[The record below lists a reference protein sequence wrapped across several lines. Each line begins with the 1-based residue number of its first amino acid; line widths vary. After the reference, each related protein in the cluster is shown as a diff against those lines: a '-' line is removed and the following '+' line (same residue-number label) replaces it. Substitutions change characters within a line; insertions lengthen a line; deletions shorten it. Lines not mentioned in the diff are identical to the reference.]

1 MNMKE
6 NDWVIANINNP
17 EMNAGDFR
25 VAGMDM
31 DNTQMLSK
39 DQYLQSDYIKNNPM
53 FQDEQGDFQQ
63 SKFDDFY
70 NVALQKYQTFSSIGD
85 GFQYDMFD
93 YRRYQENN
101 AQVKN
106 PELQIVRVSN
116 PDEQT
121 IGDGWINDINES
133 PFSYR
138 ELAEKNRIYDTETGQ
153 FVDYSPNDHAL
164 LQNPIE
170 WAKDIFKDPLVLA
183 TWDED
188 GEHEDPVTGEIKQHL
203 KGDRKLDENGK
214 YYYETLN
221 GRSLVGKE
229 VLSGF
234 DTLTVDGTALNKIDF
249 FDSDDKEKSIGGTI
263 MKSAAAIA
271 PMFMGPVGTAYSVVQ
286 VLREFG
292 KVLPFIEGLTHIAIG
307 NTPDTA
313 FSKFANNIAGKMMAA
328 TSSQDDYSQQHQLS
342 LSNLATLAT
351 DVALQWGQQKVI
363 ANAFQKLRNS
373 KKLVE
378 SAEKSAFEKWKIEQ
392 PKLIAEARNQ
402 GVSEKDIMTL
412 YGTAAKWKQS
422 NLGQSI
428 LNKAM
433 QDVTPQMDKINR
445 LGADMSLVYMAL
457 VSNPDVYTT
466 MQEHGCTKR
475 ESALVTLGSTL
486 AMFGVDKYLGLGEM
500 FFDDLT
506 NDGIK
511 SIRATLNKERAT
523 WAKTLA
529 EGVKMESKDAK
540 GMRRI
545 LGKSINSFNK
555 VYTDFFDNLKNHSL
569 GALGKAV
576 GEGLEEVSE
585 EVATDLSKQLYEL
598 AASWDVTDKL
608 FGDLTTENVGAFDD
622 AFNNPDWLK
631 QMLARYGMN
640 FLGGFMGGGIFYA
653 KERFARKDWKRD
665 TSNDDLIHNIRQY
678 GKNEVMKVL
687 DNYHKN
693 GKLGSTKLSAR
704 TEFVEGSDQP
714 VFLSAEADDGRS
726 QNDVVYDLLRK
737 EIDSIDSIVNDSTVL
752 KSDNALMQSMTLG
765 DFRLMHMNDM
775 LEGDYSRGL
784 QSRYTDLATAYTKV
798 KLQQQKIQQEIQTA
812 DSNIELRKQKENILE
827 QLQEREQTLKERM
840 EEMYSGDNAVDY
852 MGKVLFNIDQRF
864 QKIFSI
870 PNFRAWLNSVHVN
883 QSGEYVFN
891 PITDKQYDA
900 LSRAEQDALY
910 KEYTEWKANNKGTDQ
925 EQAWSAFKY
934 IRDIISPEFTNIQ
947 DRLVEYSKQMEE
959 VEQLFD
965 KDKSPLMSKNIKEY
979 KPENFSLDAEDP
991 MFKID
996 YDTQLRN
1003 EPHEIYEFRNKKFDG
1018 ESDEDF
1024 EARKQRRIQLLQKQY
1039 AIMRSQEAQLAALKK
1054 ARDILATSGGL
1065 IDAPTRRRLK
1075 LILNSS
1081 DSEIVDSI
1089 RDSYNWIN
1097 TSRLTGQYI
1106 AKKIK
1111 DIKPDLSNFDE
1122 ILIDIQNK
1130 VKTDLIS
1137 DTKKKIA
1144 NAGKMYAAIAR
1155 RFGGIRSYLIS
1166 TEQKIKDESAP
1177 EVLHDELNIRG
1188 MFNLYQEQNEKIKN
1202 FFSEYIEDGE
1212 LKENEL
1218 LGFLSEGLPVANVRA
1233 ITTDQK
1239 EKLKQNLKAKGW
1251 SDEDVE
1257 KINAINT
1264 LEISKIKEVSDSLK
1278 SLGYNAA
1285 TILNF
1290 KNLTDYQYNYILAK
1304 LESIKGK
1311 PAFDEIK
1318 SLILQSDPFGPTK
1331 LDIDRIKIS
1340 AYDFVQRLPTGE
1352 FDQKIK
1358 LKTKSDGSIDY
1369 SYYVNL
1375 FNNLYEAP
1383 GYKFSLNDIKRLIKP
1398 DGSGF
1403 LDISNLM
1410 YNLNFVNGINL
1421 RDATL
1426 TTDEY
1431 DQPTLY
1437 WNVDDTKIEG
1447 LNEFKTALNASA
1459 KHIDKFINMFKDEVK
1474 HDPVYD
1480 YIQELK
1486 KMRIIDNPIIDII
1499 KKLGLATNSNVQ
1511 NIEQLFEKIDRA
1523 REENGYQS
1531 FTLSDPE
1538 LEALDD
1544 AKRLLNMTLSF
1555 VFAASRGTT
1564 LSNPFPHNELLNN
1577 LTEKYGMT
1585 KQLFPV
1591 LDPDVVQVYVKQ
1603 INNLLQMIGEPDENG
1618 EYPANTLMWWNI
1630 KNQYNKSKMFVNAR
1644 DQNIKVKLQI
1654 FALMRSGTDLFADTE
1669 GEFNLLPKY
1678 DSIVHS
1684 DHADAEKLALIEQ
1697 DFYESTQALLAQHK
1711 DWTIKDILN
1720 RTSIKNLF
1728 EGKAAQYQLEEQS
1741 TSQLTDKVE
1750 YGQLTSMDKAMY
1762 LMTILNVS
1770 SDNYNKFLADFC
1782 EKHKDK
1788 AALDIQQHVSRQTI
1802 AYMQNP
1808 KQWQEMLEWLYD
1820 AVDDVNKGSIM
1831 YAMFLTGNG
1840 GAGKTSVCVQQNI
1853 DYAKVVM
1860 GYTDEQIVL
1869 SGPTK
1874 SQIDNLSSLKG
1885 GKAKSIDEILNG
1897 LIGADVNKSL
1907 HEELTDKSK
1916 WKRIVNERS
1925 PIIDPAQKIDF
1936 KDTKTKV
1943 IIIDEATWIPLF
1955 DISIL
1960 SKWAKDTGGTLILVG
1975 DNFQQGILDKNNDY
1989 NNISDSSIAFCGRT
2003 SRLGIT
2009 LRDCNIQKYNNTI
2022 DMVKYM
2028 NGLLYIDHKDPNAE
2042 ILYGNAIKNFME
2054 NFHLN
2059 YFDGDVINGDYITP
2073 ELTDEI
2079 LRKIDTNTSIG
2090 AVQKKEKIAYLGTNE
2105 DTLKRLKAKFGEAN
2119 VVHFVNEQ
2127 EIQGQ
2132 EFSNIIIDKD
2142 IALTKAESNVDSAH
2156 WLYLWLQRVY
2166 TLSTR
2171 GKNAAI
2177 FIDPNKKMSFVK
2189 NIKDKFKN
2197 NKSNFNAEAV
2207 EKLNKSMID
2216 FLTSIKASEK
2226 IYDKPVKTPSKPYTY
2241 RTPKKRGSFGRA
2253 SVSVNEEPEVDDDIM
2268 SPEYASEED
2277 ERTTGGI
2284 YLNRELGKR
2293 VETTESWREWTRFSV
2308 ASTETTVDDELK
2320 ACPDLDSAMVYTE
2333 GTLTGMPISTETK
2346 KVTSKSGKE
2355 FDKKYRTYKF
2365 KDADTLYDGAIFA
2378 ALNGKTS
2385 EETFEYDKNIFNPL
2399 IQLKRC
2405 FMYKLSWED
2414 ANKLFNKQFNKQLD
2428 KIISQEQYEDFIGN
2442 KPSKRMALEISEYD
2456 DARDHFI
2463 GLSHLSDSDDDMS
2476 IATVKTK
2483 DGEKK
2488 LTFKL
2493 VLSWDAPGS
2502 TAEKPKTYK
2511 ITLGLFN
2518 NPQTYESNRETII
2531 KKITKH
2537 LKRPNLSEKSRT
2549 RSEIFRK
2556 RINTDRESYDPAKD
2570 PIESYKAQ
2578 IQKYAEDFAQA
2589 YNNAHSGVSTEG
2601 YDKDSKTL
2609 SIQLGTKPNQI
2620 LPTIV
2625 RTSIRNRKGTVPTLK
2640 LSEFKKKY
2648 PDLTVSQV
2656 YIYRPPSSES
2666 EDIPMSAGKA
2676 CVFVTKDP
2684 TISDDQLLNVW
2695 AGEGPGRV
2703 KLIKLDNI
2711 GVTIS
2716 QLCQRQARREFVYG
2730 KYIKSEKNN
2739 DHNIF
2744 PFVSDRMAVR
2754 WFSSLWNWRADIIS
2768 FKNKIVEAFKDPEI
2782 FDIDALKK
2790 IGCTNYEQLI
2800 ESDVFRDIL
2809 NDMHKAYQK
2818 YQEETGDNASEAEFR
2833 GKYEPEYTHKL
2844 LTKEDIKSIAN
2855 AIFKFN
2861 DSLDAQCR
2869 RFRLGIGNVTGNI
2882 EGKEQNEW
2890 QIRRIYTKEDDPFY
2904 GKRVRK
2910 GETIYGIY
2918 LTPQL
2923 LNKYIGI
2930 TDEIFGFIRDG
2941 LGITA
2946 KEKDGKTGSYVEV
2959 SNTKRLDTRRRA
2971 DGSVINAIW
2980 NKNGNEPFRISGPD
2994 SAATDMSHIRL
3005 KALPAVI
3012 VKMMS
3017 RAMAYEKVVE
3027 VTDEKGQ
3034 KKLILPASNE
3044 EYEGRKKKLGRDL
3057 EWKWSQQ
3064 GFLFIPQYEKQG
3076 EKYVLLEREKQ
3087 NQRRTIRSIV
3097 EQGYNVA
3104 TMLELCFHGS
3114 TENVVEARL
3123 NSTQHKYDEET
3134 GKQLSGQP
3142 IPQATDSEARYGW
3155 FSDPF
3160 VAQSA
3165 RGNDRNNSTTISSR
3179 FVPTTTPD
3187 ILFGVTAQ
3195 IDSPAMRIYW
3205 NSEDISTEE
3214 TVEEESNHAVVE
3226 GKGETLYDILTS
3238 KETTLSDKTE
3248 KVKNIIDQRTQIYL
3262 ELLNAFRQASGN
3274 EGFNFDNAA
3283 VIQGDNNII
3292 VKMLNGDSYKI
3303 IASDDTVKVEKIIKS
3318 TSTETVET
3326 DSETL
3331 ESKKAQLEPIFT
3343 NDLFEI
3349 LNDIDP
3355 ENIDSIIDADERIA
3369 EFLNIAQDE
3378 EDYDEQAEYIKDLFK
3393 TLKLLKDNYE
3403 EFIKNSNAEL
3413 FKTIHDRFDH
3423 INEKLDNDKGIS
3435 DITKTKQYK
3444 IRSYILSYLSENLEE
3459 WRYDLPI
3466 DFNEWNE
3473 YDNDIAEKSNQIIQD
3488 ILTQIDED
3496 GSCKVN

>member
-39 DQYLQSDYIKNNPM
+39 DQYLKSDYIKNNPM

-133 PFSYR
+133 PLSYR
-138 ELAEKNRIYDTETGQ
+138 ELAEKSRIYDTESGQ

-183 TWDED
+183 VWDED
-188 GEHEDPVTGEIKQHL
+188 GEHEDPVTGEIKQHV

-221 GRSLVGKE
+221 GRSLAGKE

-292 KVLPFIEGLTHIAIG
+292 KVLPFIEGLTHIVTG

-342 LSNLATLAT
+342 LGNLATLAT

-363 ANAFQKLRNS
+363 ASAFQKLRNS

-529 EGVKMESKDAK
+529 EGVKMESKDVK

-598 AASWDVTDKL
+598 AASWNVTDKL

-653 KERFARKDWKRD
+653 KERFTRKDWKRD

-704 TEFVEGSDQP
+704 TEFIEGSDQP

-752 KSDNALMQSMTLG
+752 KSDHALMQSMTLG

-775 LEGDYSRGL
+775 LEGDYSKGL

-798 KLQQQKIQQEIQTA
+798 KLQQQKIQQEIQSA

-827 QLQEREQTLKERM
+827 KLQEKEQTLKERM

-864 QKIFSI
+864 QKIFSV

-947 DRLVEYSKQMEE
+947 DRLLEYSKQMEE

-979 KPENFSLDAEDP
+979 KPKEFSLDAEDP

-1003 EPHEIYEFRNKKFDG
+1003 EPPEIYEFRNKKFDG

-1039 AIMRSQEAQLAALKK
+1039 AIRRSQEAQLAALKK

-1075 LILNSS
+1075 LILNNS

-1155 RFGGIRSYLIS
+1155 RFGGTTRYLIS

-1188 MFNLYQEQNEKIKN
+1188 IFNLYQEQNEKIKK
-1202 FFSEYIEDGE
+1202 FFSDSKYIKDGKLDE
-1212 LKENEL
+1212 KKL
-1218 LGFLSEGLPVANVRA
+1218 LDFLSNGLPVANVRA
-1233 ITTDQK
+1233 LTADQK

-1257 KINAINT
+1257 KINVIDT
-1264 LEISKIKEVSDSLK
+1264 LEIDKIKDVSDSLK

-1290 KNLTDYQYNYILAK
+1290 KNLSGYQYNYILTK
-1304 LESIKGK
+1304 LEGIKVK

-1318 SLILQSDPFGPTK
+1318 DLILQTDPFGPSK

-1340 AYDFVQRLPTGE
+1340 AYDYDFVQRLPTGK
-1352 FDQKIK
+1352 FDEHIK
-1358 LKTKSDGSIDY
+1358 LKTRSDGSIDY

-1375 FNNLYEAP
+1375 FNNLFVAP
-1383 GYKFSLNDIKRLIKP
+1383 EYKFSLNDIKRLIKP
-1398 DGSGF
+1398 DGSGY

-1431 DQPTLY
+1431 DQPALY

-1459 KHIDKFINMFKDEVK
+1459 KHIGKFINMFKDEVK

-1486 KMRIIDNPIIDII
+1486 KMRVIDNPIIDII

-1577 LTEKYGMT
+1577 LTEKYGIT
-1585 KQLFPV
+1585 KQVFPV

-1678 DSIVHS
+1678 DSIVHG
-1684 DHADAEKLALIEQ
+1684 DYTDAEKLALIEQ

-1885 GKAKSIDEILNG
+1885 GKTKSIDEILNG

-2079 LRKIDTNTSIG
+2079 LGKIDTNTSIG

-2132 EFSNIIIDKD
+2132 EFSNIIIDTD
-2142 IALTKAESNVDSAH
+2142 IALTKAESNADSAH

-2226 IYDKPVKTPSKPYTY
+2226 TYDKPVKTPSKPYTY
-2241 RTPKKRGSFGRA
+2241 KTPKKRGAFGRA
-2253 SVSVNEEPEVDDDIM
+2253 SVSVSEEPEVDDDIM

-2277 ERTTGGI
+2277 ERTAGGI

-2346 KVTSKSGKE
+2346 KVTSKSGRE
-2355 FDKKYRTYKF
+2355 FDKKYRTYTF
-2365 KDADTLYDGAIFA
+2365 EDADTLYDGAIFA
-2378 ALNGKTS
+2378 ALNGKRS
-2385 EETFEYDKNIFNPL
+2385 GDTFEYDKNIFDPL

-2405 FMYKLSWED
+2405 FMYKLSWEN
-2414 ANKLFNKQFNKQLD
+2414 ANRLFGGQLD
-2428 KIISQEQYEDFIGN
+2428 KIISQEQYEEFIQD

-2456 DARDHFI
+2456 NARDHFI
-2463 GLSHLSDSDDDMS
+2463 GLSHLSESEDAMS
-2476 IATVKTK
+2476 IATVKTR

-2493 VLSWDAPGS
+2493 VLSWNAPGS

-2518 NPQTYESNRETII
+2518 NPQTYESNRKTII

-2537 LKRPNLSEKSRT
+2537 LTRPNLSEESRV
-2549 RSEIFRK
+2549 RSEIFKK
-2556 RINTDRESYDPAKD
+2556 RINNEGTGYDSTKD

-2589 YNNAHSGVSTEG
+2589 YNNGDSGVSTEG
-2601 YDKDSKTL
+2601 YDKDRKTL

-2625 RTSIRNRKGTVPTLK
+2625 RTSIRNHKGTVPTLK

-2648 PDLTVSQV
+2648 PDLTISQV
-2656 YIYRPPSSES
+2656 YIYRPPSAES

-2684 TISDDQLLNVW
+2684 SLSADQLLNVW

-2730 KYIKSEKNN
+2730 KYIKNEKNN

-2754 WFSSLWNWRADIIS
+2754 WFSSLWNWRADITS
-2768 FKNKIVEAFKDPEI
+2768 FKNKIVEAFKDPGI

-2790 IGCTNYEQLI
+2790 IGCSNYGQLI
-2800 ESDVFRDIL
+2800 ESDIFRDIL

-2818 YQEETGDNASEAEFR
+2818 YQEEAGDGASEAEFR
-2833 GKYEPEYTHKL
+2833 KKYEPEYTHKL
-2844 LTKEDIKSIAN
+2844 LTKEDIKSIAQ

-2861 DSLDAQCR
+2861 DSLDTQCR

-2890 QIRRIYTKEDDPFY
+2890 QIRRIYANGDNPFY
-2904 GKRVRK
+2904 GRRVRK

-2946 KEKDGKTGSYVEV
+2946 KEKDEKTGSYVEV
-2959 SNTKRLDTRRRA
+2959 SSTKRLDTRRRA

-2980 NKNGNEPFRISGPD
+2980 NQNGNEPFRISGPD

-3012 VKMMS
+3012 VRMMS

-3027 VTDEKGQ
+3027 VTDEKEQ

-3057 EWKWSQQ
+3057 EWRWAQQ

-3076 EKYVLLEREKQ
+3076 EKYVLLDREKQ
-3087 NQRRTIRSIV
+3087 NQRRTIRPIV

-3134 GKQLSGQP
+3134 GKQLSDQP

-3165 RGNDRNNSTTISSR
+3165 RGNNRNNSTTISSR

-3205 NSEDISTEE
+3205 NSEDISNEQ
-3214 TVEEESNHAVVE
+3214 TVEEESSHAVVE
-3226 GKGETLYDILTS
+3226 GKEETLYDILTS
-3238 KETTLSDKTE
+3238 KETTLSDKTTRI
-3248 KVKNIIDQRTQIYL
+3248 KNIIDQRTKKYL
-3262 ELLNAFRQASGN
+3262 ELLQAFRSLSGN
-3274 EGFNFDNAA
+3274 EGFNFDNTD
-3283 VIQGDNNII
+3283 VEQGDNNII
-3292 VKMLNGDSYKI
+3292 VKTLSGDKYKI
-3303 IASDDTVKVEKIIKS
+3303 IASDDTVKVEKIVKS
-3318 TSTETVET
+3318 TSTETIET
-3326 DSETL
+3326 STETL

-3343 NDLFEI
+3343 EGLFGN
-3349 LNDIDP
+3349 LNDEFDTENLDQIAGIDP
-3355 ENIDSIIDADERIA
+3355 SIEDILGEVDEV
-3369 EFLNIAQDE
+3369 QHG
-3378 EDYDEQAEYIKDLFK
+3378 YIKEFFR
-3393 TLKLLKDNYE
+3393 TLKSVKTKYN
-3403 EFIKNSNAEL
+3403 EFVETTDQESAKEKLHEINGELSNINRNLNENSDENTREIQSDIRLGILSLISEGFTDDVEMGDDQSQTLAYAVEKL
-3413 FKTIHDRFDH
+3413 RKQ
-3423 INEKLDNDKGIS
+3423 INED
-3435 DITKTKQYK
+3435 T
-3444 IRSYILSYLSENLEE
+3444 
-3459 WRYDLPI
+3459 
-3466 DFNEWNE
+3466 
-3473 YDNDIAEKSNQIIQD
+3473 
-3488 ILTQIDED
+3488 
-3496 GSCKVN
+3496 SCKLN

>member
-39 DQYLQSDYIKNNPM
+39 DQYLKSDYIKNNPM

-133 PFSYR
+133 PLSYR
-138 ELAEKNRIYDTETGQ
+138 ELAEKSRIYDTESGQ

-183 TWDED
+183 VWDED
-188 GEHEDPVTGEIKQHL
+188 GEHEDPVTGEIKQHV

-221 GRSLVGKE
+221 GRSLAGKE

-292 KVLPFIEGLTHIAIG
+292 KVLPFIEGLTHIVTG

-342 LSNLATLAT
+342 LGNLATLAT

-363 ANAFQKLRNS
+363 ASAFQKLRNS

-529 EGVKMESKDAK
+529 EGVKMESKDVK

-608 FGDLTTENVGAFDD
+608 FGDLTTDNVGAFDD

-653 KERFARKDWKRD
+653 KERFTRKDWKRD
-665 TSNDDLIHNIRQY
+665 TSNDDLIHNVRQY

-687 DNYHKN
+687 DSYHKN

-752 KSDNALMQSMTLG
+752 KSDHALMQSMTLG

-775 LEGDYSRGL
+775 LEGDYSKGL

-798 KLQQQKIQQEIQTA
+798 KLQQQKIQQEIQSA

-883 QSGEYVFN
+883 QNGEYVFN

-947 DRLVEYSKQMEE
+947 DRLLEYSKQMEE

-965 KDKSPLMSKNIKEY
+965 KDKSPLMAKNIKEY
-979 KPENFSLDAEDP
+979 KPEEFSLDAEDP

-1003 EPHEIYEFRNKKFDG
+1003 EPPEIYEFRNKKFDG

-1039 AIMRSQEAQLAALKK
+1039 AIKRSQDAQLTALKK

-1081 DSEIVDSI
+1081 DTEIVDSI
-1089 RDSYNWIN
+1089 RDSYNWAN

-1111 DIKPDLSNFDE
+1111 DIKPDFSNFDE

-1144 NAGKMYAAIAR
+1144 NAGKMYTAIAR
-1155 RFGGIRSYLIS
+1155 RFGGVRGYLIS

-1202 FFSEYIEDGE
+1202 FFSRYITDGE
-1212 LKENEL
+1212 LDEKGL
-1218 LGFLSEGLPVANVRA
+1218 LDFLSNGLPVANIRA
-1233 ITTDQK
+1233 LTADQK
-1239 EKLKQNLKAKGW
+1239 EKLKQDLKTKGW

-1257 KINAINT
+1257 KINVIDT
-1264 LEISKIKEVSDSLK
+1264 LEIDKIKEVSDSLK

-1290 KNLTDYQYNYILAK
+1290 KNLSDYQYNYILTK
-1304 LESIKGK
+1304 LEGIKGK

-1318 SLILQSDPFGPTK
+1318 DLVLQTDPFGPSK

-1352 FDQKIK
+1352 FSEKIK
-1358 LKTKSDGSIDY
+1358 LKTRSDGNVDY

-1375 FNNLYEAP
+1375 FNNLFGAP
-1383 GYKFSLNDIKRLIKP
+1383 GYKFSLNDVKRLMKP
-1398 DGSGF
+1398 DSSGI

-1421 RDATL
+1421 RDAVL

-1431 DQPTLY
+1431 DQPTVY
-1437 WNVDDTKIEG
+1437 WNVDDAEIEG
-1447 LNEFKTALNASA
+1447 LNEFKTTLNVSA
-1459 KHIDKFINMFKDEVK
+1459 KHIGKFINMFKDEVK

-1486 KMRIIDNPIIDII
+1486 KMRVIDNPIIDII

-1577 LTEKYGMT
+1577 LTEKYGIT
-1585 KQLFPV
+1585 KQVFPV

-1644 DQNIKVKLQI
+1644 DQNIKAKLQI

-1684 DHADAEKLALIEQ
+1684 DHTDAEKLALIEQ

-1741 TSQLTDKVE
+1741 ISQLTDKVE

-1885 GKAKSIDEILNG
+1885 GKTKSIDEILNG

-1907 HEELTDKSK
+1907 HEELADKSK

-2079 LRKIDTNTSIG
+2079 LGKIDTNTSIG

-2132 EFSNIIIDKD
+2132 EFSNIIIDTD
-2142 IALTKAESNVDSAH
+2142 IALTKAESNADSAH

-2226 IYDKPVKTPSKPYTY
+2226 TYDKPVKTPSKPYTY
-2241 RTPKKRGSFGRA
+2241 RTPKKRGAFGRA
-2253 SVSVNEEPEVDDDIM
+2253 SVSVSEEPEVDDDIM

-2277 ERTTGGI
+2277 ERTAGGI

-2333 GTLTGMPISTETK
+2333 GTLTGMPISVETK
-2346 KVTSKSGKE
+2346 KATSKSGRE
-2355 FDKKYRTYKF
+2355 FDKKYRTYTF
-2365 KDADTLYDGAIFA
+2365 EDGDTLYDGAIFA

-2385 EETFEYDKNIFNPL
+2385 GETFEYDKNIFDSL
-2399 IQLKRC
+2399 IKLKRC
-2405 FMYKLSWED
+2405 FMYKLSWEN
-2414 ANKLFNKQFNKQLD
+2414 ANHLFSEQLD
-2428 KIISQEQYEDFIGN
+2428 KIISQKQYEEFIGN

-2463 GLSHLSDSDDDMS
+2463 GLSHLSESKDAMS
-2476 IATVKTK
+2476 IATVKTR

-2537 LKRPNLSEKSRT
+2537 LKRPNLSEESRT

-2556 RINTDRESYDPAKD
+2556 RINTDGESYDPAKD

-2578 IQKYAEDFAQA
+2578 IQKYAEDFTQA
-2589 YNNAHSGVSTEG
+2589 YNNAPSGVSTEG

-2625 RTSIRNRKGTVPTLK
+2625 RTSIRNHKGTVPTLK

-2656 YIYRPPSSES
+2656 YIYRPPSAES

-2684 TISDDQLLNVW
+2684 TLSADQLLNVW

-2818 YQEETGDNASEAEFR
+2818 YQEEAGDNASEAEFR

-2861 DSLDAQCR
+2861 DSLDTQCR

-2890 QIRRIYTKEDDPFY
+2890 QIRRIYANGDNPFY
-2904 GKRVRK
+2904 GRRVRK

-2923 LNKYIGI
+2923 LNKYIEI

-2946 KEKDGKTGSYVEV
+2946 KEKDEKTGSYVEV
-2959 SNTKRLDTRRRA
+2959 SNTKRLDTRRRV

-2980 NKNGNEPFRISGPD
+2980 NQNGNEPFRISGPD

-3012 VKMMS
+3012 VRMMS

-3027 VTDEKGQ
+3027 VTDEEGQ

-3057 EWKWSQQ
+3057 EWRWAQQ

-3076 EKYVLLEREKQ
+3076 EKYVLLDREKQ
-3087 NQRRTIRSIV
+3087 NQRRTIRPIV

-3134 GKQLSGQP
+3134 GKQLSDQP

-3165 RGNDRNNSTTISSR
+3165 RGNNRNNSTTISSR

-3205 NSEDISTEE
+3205 NSEDISNEQ
-3214 TVEEESNHAVVE
+3214 TVEEESSHAVVE
-3226 GKGETLYDILTS
+3226 GKEETLYDILTS
-3238 KETTLSDKTE
+3238 KETDLSDKTE
-3248 KVKNIIDQRTQIYL
+3248 KVKNIITQRTQRYL
-3262 ELLNAFRQASGN
+3262 ELLKAFRQVSGN
-3274 EGFNFDNAA
+3274 EGFNFDNAE

-3292 VKMLNGDSYKI
+3292 VKMLNGDRYKI
-3303 IASDDTVKVEKIIKS
+3303 IASDNTVKVEKIAKP
-3318 TSTETVET
+3318 TSTETTET
-3326 DSETL
+3326 NTETL
-3331 ESKKAQLEPIFT
+3331 ESKKTQLKPIFT
-3343 NDLFEI
+3343 EGLFGK
-3349 LNDIDP
+3349 LNDG
-3355 ENIDSIIDADERIA
+3355 
-3369 EFLNIAQDE
+3369 
-3378 EDYDEQAEYIKDLFK
+3378 
-3393 TLKLLKDNYE
+3393 
-3403 EFIKNSNAEL
+3403 
-3413 FKTIHDRFDH
+3413 FD
-3423 INEKLDNDKGIS
+3423 
-3435 DITKTKQYK
+3435 
-3444 IRSYILSYLSENLEE
+3444 SENL
-3459 WRYDLPI
+3459 DLIAGI
-3466 DFNEWNE
+3466 DSSIE
-3473 YDNDIAEKSNQIIQD
+3473 D
-3488 ILTQIDED
+3488 ILGEVDEVQHGYIKEFFRTLESVKTKYNEFVETTDQESAKEKLREINDELSNINRNLNENSDED
-3496 GSCKVN
+3496 TREIQSDIRLGILSLISEGFTDDVEIGDDQSQTLAYAVEKLRKQINEDTSCKLN

>member
-133 PFSYR
+133 PLSYR
-138 ELAEKNRIYDTETGQ
+138 ELAEKSRIYDTESGQ

-183 TWDED
+183 VWDED
-188 GEHEDPVTGEIKQHL
+188 GEHEDPVTGEIKQHV

-221 GRSLVGKE
+221 GRSLAGKE

-292 KVLPFIEGLTHIAIG
+292 KVLPFIEGLTHIATG

-342 LSNLATLAT
+342 LGNLATLAT

-363 ANAFQKLRNS
+363 ASAFQKLRNS

-392 PKLIAEARNQ
+392 PKLITEARNQ
-402 GVSEKDIMTL
+402 GISEKDIMTL

-598 AASWDVTDKL
+598 AASWDVTDKF
-608 FGDLTTENVGAFDD
+608 FGDLTTDNVGAFDD

-653 KERFARKDWKRD
+653 KERFTRKDWKRD
-665 TSNDDLIHNIRQY
+665 TSNDDLIHNVRQY

-752 KSDNALMQSMTLG
+752 KSDHALMQSMTLG

-775 LEGDYSRGL
+775 LEGDYSKGL

-798 KLQQQKIQQEIQTA
+798 KLQQQKIQQEIQSA

-864 QKIFSI
+864 QKIFSV
-870 PNFRAWLNSVHVN
+870 PNFRAWLNCVHVN

-925 EQAWSAFKY
+925 KQAWSAFKY

-947 DRLVEYSKQMEE
+947 DRLLEYSKQMEE

-965 KDKSPLMSKNIKEY
+965 KDKSPLMAKNIKEY
-979 KPENFSLDAEDP
+979 KPEEFSLDAEDP

-1003 EPHEIYEFRNKKFDG
+1003 EPPEIYAFRNEKFDG

-1039 AIMRSQEAQLAALKK
+1039 AIRRSQEAQLTALKK

-1081 DSEIVDSI
+1081 DTEIVDTI
-1089 RDSYNWIN
+1089 RDSYNWAN

-1111 DIKPDLSNFDE
+1111 DIKTDLSNFDE
-1122 ILIDIQNK
+1122 ILADIQEK
-1130 VKTDLIS
+1130 VKTDLFK
-1137 DTKKKIA
+1137 DTSKKILDA
-1144 NAGKMYAAIAR
+1144 AKIHAAISI
-1155 RFGGIRSYLIS
+1155 RFGKLFGSGLPYFDDPYLEY
-1166 TEQKIKDESAP
+1166 TEDLFKKEPNLIK
-1177 EVLHDELNIRG
+1177 VLHDELVIREI
-1188 MFNLYQEQNEKIKN
+1188 FNKYQEQNEKIKD
-1202 FFSEYIEDGE
+1202 FFSEYITDGE
-1212 LKENEL
+1212 LDEKGLIEYLTKDLPIANT
-1218 LGFLSEGLPVANVRA
+1218 GALSSE
-1233 ITTDQK
+1233 QK
-1239 EKLKQNLKAKGW
+1239 EKLKAELKAKGW
-1251 SDEDVE
+1251 SDEDLA
-1257 KINAINT
+1257 KINRISS
-1264 LEISKIKEVSDSLK
+1264 LEPSQIQEVSDALK

-1285 TILNF
+1285 TVINLKSLTQYQYKHILKQLYKIKGEDAFNEINQDKDILNEDVF
-1290 KNLTDYQYNYILAK
+1290 N
-1304 LESIKGK
+1304 
-1311 PAFDEIK
+1311 
-1318 SLILQSDPFGPTK
+1318 
-1331 LDIDRIKIS
+1331 IDRVKIA
-1340 AYDFVQRLPTGE
+1340 AYDFVQKSPSGE
-1352 FDQKIK
+1352 YNSDIK
-1358 LKTKSDGSIDY
+1358 LKTKSDGNIDY
-1369 SYYVNL
+1369 SYYLTLLNEL
-1375 FNNLYEAP
+1375 FKIRNH
-1383 GYKFSLNDIKRLIKP
+1383 KFTLSDVKRLIKP
-1398 DGSGF
+1398 NASGF

-1421 RDATL
+1421 RDAVLDPDTL
-1426 TTDEY
+1426 
-1431 DQPTLY
+1431 
-1437 WNVDDTKIEG
+1437 G
-1447 LNEFKTALNASA
+1447 LNWEPSESDIYKLEGFKTTLNASA
-1459 KHIDKFINMFKDEVK
+1459 KHVGKFINMFKDEVK

-1486 KMRIIDNPIIDII
+1486 KMRVIDNPIIDII

-1577 LTEKYGMT
+1577 LTEKYGIT
-1585 KQLFPV
+1585 KQVFPV

-1644 DQNIKVKLQI
+1644 DQNIKAKLQI

-1684 DHADAEKLALIEQ
+1684 DHTDAEKLALIEQ

-1820 AVDDVNKGSIM
+1820 AVDDVGKGSIM

-1885 GKAKSIDEILNG
+1885 GKTKSINEILDG

-2028 NGLLYIDHKDPNAE
+2028 NGLLYIDHKDPNVE

-2079 LRKIDTNTSIG
+2079 LGKIDTNTSIG

-2132 EFSNIIIDKD
+2132 EFSNIIIDTD
-2142 IALTKAESNVDSAH
+2142 IALTKAESNADSAH

-2226 IYDKPVKTPSKPYTY
+2226 TYDKPVKTPVKPYTY
-2241 RTPKKRGSFGRA
+2241 KTPKKRGAFGRA
-2253 SVSVNEEPEVDDDIM
+2253 SVSVSEEPEVDDDIM

-2293 VETTESWREWTRFSV
+2293 IETTESWREWTRFSV
-2308 ASTETTVDDELK
+2308 ASTETTMDDELK

-2333 GTLTGMPISTETK
+2333 GTLTGMPISVETK
-2346 KVTSKSGKE
+2346 KATSKSGKE
-2355 FDKKYRTYKF
+2355 FDKKYRTYTF
-2365 KDADTLYDGAIFA
+2365 EDADTLYDGAIFA

-2385 EETFEYDKNIFNPL
+2385 GETFEYDKNIFNPL

-2405 FMYKLSWED
+2405 FMYKLSWEN
-2414 ANKLFNKQFNKQLD
+2414 ANHLFGEQLD
-2428 KIISQEQYEDFIGN
+2428 KIISQEQYEEFIGN

-2463 GLSHLSDSDDDMS
+2463 GLSHLSDSEDAMS
-2476 IATVKTK
+2476 IATVKTR

-2537 LKRPNLSEKSRT
+2537 LKRPNLSEESRV

-2556 RINTDRESYDPAKD
+2556 RINTDGEGYDSEKD

-2589 YNNAHSGVSTEG
+2589 YNNATSDVDTDG
-2601 YDKDSKTL
+2601 YDKNSKTL

-2620 LPTIV
+2620 LPTII
-2625 RTSIRNRKGTVPTLK
+2625 RTSIRNHKGTVPTLK

-2656 YIYRPPSSES
+2656 YIYRPPSAES

-2684 TISDDQLLNVW
+2684 TLSADQLLNVW

-2790 IGCTNYEQLI
+2790 IGCTNYGQLI
-2800 ESDVFRDIL
+2800 ESDIFRDIL

-2818 YQEETGDNASEAEFR
+2818 YQEEAGDNASEAEFR
-2833 GKYEPEYTHKL
+2833 KKYEPEYTHKL
-2844 LTKEDIKSIAN
+2844 LTKEDIKSIAQ

-2861 DSLDAQCR
+2861 DSLDTQCR

-2890 QIRRIYTKEDDPFY
+2890 QIRRIYAKEDDPFY
-2904 GKRVRK
+2904 GRRVRK

-2923 LNKYIGI
+2923 LNKYIEI

-2959 SNTKRLDTRRRA
+2959 SKTKRLDTRRRA

-2980 NKNGNEPFRISGPD
+2980 NQNGNEPFRISGPD

-3012 VKMMS
+3012 VRMMS

-3057 EWKWSQQ
+3057 EWRWAQQ

-3238 KETTLSDKTE
+3238 KETTPSDKTE
-3248 KVKNIIDQRTQIYL
+3248 KVKNIIDQRTQMYF
-3262 ELLNAFRQASGN
+3262 ELLDAFRQVSGN
-3274 EGFNFDNAA
+3274 EGFNFDNAD
-3283 VIQGDNNII
+3283 VVQGDNNII
-3292 VKMLNGDSYKI
+3292 VNMLNGDSYKI
-3303 IASDDTVKVEKIIKS
+3303 IASDNTVKVEKITKP
-3318 TSTETVET
+3318 TNTETVET
-3326 DSETL
+3326 TEINTEVL
-3331 ESKKAQLEPIFT
+3331 ESKKAQLKPIFT
-3343 NDLFEI
+3343 EGLFGK
-3349 LNDIDP
+3349 LNDG
-3355 ENIDSIIDADERIA
+3355 
-3369 EFLNIAQDE
+3369 
-3378 EDYDEQAEYIKDLFK
+3378 
-3393 TLKLLKDNYE
+3393 
-3403 EFIKNSNAEL
+3403 
-3413 FKTIHDRFDH
+3413 FD
-3423 INEKLDNDKGIS
+3423 
-3435 DITKTKQYK
+3435 
-3444 IRSYILSYLSENLEE
+3444 SENL
-3459 WRYDLPI
+3459 DLIAGI
-3466 DFNEWNE
+3466 DPSIE
-3473 YDNDIAEKSNQIIQD
+3473 D
-3488 ILTQIDED
+3488 ILGEVDEVQHGYIKEFFRTLKSVKTKYNEFAGTTDQESAKEKLREINDELSNINKNLNENSDED
-3496 GSCKVN
+3496 TREIQSDIRLGILSLISEGFTDDVEIGDDQSQTLANAVEKLREQINEDTSCKLN

>member
-133 PFSYR
+133 PLSYR
-138 ELAEKNRIYDTETGQ
+138 ELAEKSRIYDTESGQ

-183 TWDED
+183 VWDED
-188 GEHEDPVTGEIKQHL
+188 GEHEDPVTGEIKQHV

-221 GRSLVGKE
+221 GRSLAGKE

-292 KVLPFIEGLTHIAIG
+292 KVLPFIEGLTHIATG

-342 LSNLATLAT
+342 LGNLATLAT

-363 ANAFQKLRNS
+363 ASAFQKLRNS

-392 PKLIAEARNQ
+392 PKLITEARNQ
-402 GVSEKDIMTL
+402 GISEKDIMTL

-598 AASWDVTDKL
+598 AASWDVTDKF
-608 FGDLTTENVGAFDD
+608 FGDLTTDNVGAFDD

-653 KERFARKDWKRD
+653 KERFTRKDWKRD
-665 TSNDDLIHNIRQY
+665 TSNDDLIHNVRQY

-752 KSDNALMQSMTLG
+752 KSDHALMQSMTLG

-775 LEGDYSRGL
+775 LEGDYSKGL

-798 KLQQQKIQQEIQTA
+798 KLQQQKIQQEIQSA

-864 QKIFSI
+864 QKIFSV

-934 IRDIISPEFTNIQ
+934 IRDIISPEFANIQ
-947 DRLVEYSKQMEE
+947 DRLLEYSKQMEE

-965 KDKSPLMSKNIKEY
+965 KDKSPLMAKNIKEY
-979 KPENFSLDAEDP
+979 KPEEFSLDAEDP

-1003 EPHEIYEFRNKKFDG
+1003 EPPEIYAFRDEKFDG

-1039 AIMRSQEAQLAALKK
+1039 AIRRSQEAQLTALKK

-1081 DSEIVDSI
+1081 DTEIVDTI
-1089 RDSYNWIN
+1089 RDSYNWAN

-1122 ILIDIQNK
+1122 ILADIQEK

-1144 NAGKMYAAIAR
+1144 NAGKMYTAIAR
-1155 RFGGIRSYLIS
+1155 RFGGVRGYLIS

-1202 FFSEYIEDGE
+1202 YFSKYIIDGE
-1212 LKENEL
+1212 LDEKGL
-1218 LGFLSEGLPVANVRA
+1218 LDFLSDGLPVANIRTLTA
-1233 ITTDQK
+1233 DQK
-1239 EKLKQNLKAKGW
+1239 EKLKQDLKTKGW

-1257 KINAINT
+1257 KINAIDT
-1264 LEISKIKEVSDSLK
+1264 LKISEIKEVSDSLK

-1290 KNLTDYQYNYILAK
+1290 KNLSDYQYNYILTQLK
-1304 LESIKGK
+1304 KVK
-1311 PAFDEIK
+1311 KNDPAFDEIK
-1318 SLILQSDPFGPTK
+1318 DLVIQTDPFGLSK

-1352 FDQKIK
+1352 FSEKIK
-1358 LKTKSDGSIDY
+1358 LKTRSDGNVDY

-1375 FNNLYEAP
+1375 FNNLFGAP
-1383 GYKFSLNDIKRLIKP
+1383 GYKFSLNDVKRLIKP
-1398 DGSGF
+1398 DGSGI

-1421 RDATL
+1421 RDAVL

-1431 DQPTLY
+1431 DQPALY
-1437 WNVDDTKIEG
+1437 WNADDAKIEG
-1447 LNEFKTALNASA
+1447 LNEFKTTLNASA
-1459 KHIDKFINMFKDEVK
+1459 KHVGKFINMFKDEVK

-1486 KMRIIDNPIIDII
+1486 KMRVIDNPIIDII

-1577 LTEKYGMT
+1577 LTEKYGIT
-1585 KQLFPV
+1585 KQVFPV

-1644 DQNIKVKLQI
+1644 DQNIKAKLQI

-1684 DHADAEKLALIEQ
+1684 NHTDAEKLALIEQ

-1820 AVDDVNKGSIM
+1820 AVDDVGKGSIM

-1885 GKAKSIDEILNG
+1885 GKTKSINEILDG

-1925 PIIDPAQKIDF
+1925 PIIDSAQKIDF

-2079 LRKIDTNTSIG
+2079 LGKIDTNTSIG

-2105 DTLKRLKAKFGEAN
+2105 DTLKKLKAKFGEAN

-2132 EFSNIIIDKD
+2132 EFSNIIIDTD
-2142 IALTKAESNVDSAH
+2142 ITLTKAESNADSAH

-2226 IYDKPVKTPSKPYTY
+2226 TYDKPVKTPVKPYTY
-2241 RTPKKRGSFGRA
+2241 KTPKKRGAFGRA
-2253 SVSVNEEPEVDDDIM
+2253 SVSVSEEPEVDDDIM

-2293 VETTESWREWTRFSV
+2293 IETTESWREWTRFSV
-2308 ASTETTVDDELK
+2308 ASTETTMDDELK

-2333 GTLTGMPISTETK
+2333 GTLTGMPIHVETK
-2346 KVTSKSGKE
+2346 KATSKSGKE
-2355 FDKKYRTYKF
+2355 FDKKYRTYTF
-2365 KDADTLYDGAIFA
+2365 EDADTLYDGAIFA

-2385 EETFEYDKNIFNPL
+2385 GETFEYDKNIFNPV

-2405 FMYKLSWED
+2405 FMYKLSWEN
-2414 ANKLFNKQFNKQLD
+2414 ANHLFGEQLD
-2428 KIISQEQYEDFIGN
+2428 KIISQEQYEEFIGN

-2463 GLSHLSDSDDDMS
+2463 GLSHLSDSEDAMS
-2476 IATVKTK
+2476 IATVKTR

-2493 VLSWDAPGS
+2493 VLSWGAPGS
-2502 TAEKPKTYK
+2502 TAERPKTYK

-2537 LKRPNLSEKSRT
+2537 LKRPNLSEESRV

-2556 RINTDRESYDPAKD
+2556 RINTDGEGYDSEKD
-2570 PIESYKAQ
+2570 PIESYKTQ

-2589 YNNAHSGVSTEG
+2589 YNNATSDVDTDG
-2601 YDKDSKTL
+2601 YDKNSKTL

-2625 RTSIRNRKGTVPTLK
+2625 RTSIRNHKGTVPTLK

-2656 YIYRPPSSES
+2656 YIYRPPSAES

-2684 TISDDQLLNVW
+2684 TLSADQLLNVW

-2790 IGCTNYEQLI
+2790 IGCTNYGQLI
-2800 ESDVFRDIL
+2800 ESDIFRDIL

-2818 YQEETGDNASEAEFR
+2818 YQEEAGDNASEAEFR
-2833 GKYEPEYTHKL
+2833 KKYEPEYTHKL
-2844 LTKEDIKSIAN
+2844 LTKEDIKSIAQ
-2855 AIFKFN
+2855 AVFKFN
-2861 DSLDAQCR
+2861 DSLDTQCR

-2890 QIRRIYTKEDDPFY
+2890 QIRRIYAKEDDPFY

-2923 LNKYIGI
+2923 LNKYIEI

-2946 KEKDGKTGSYVEV
+2946 KEKDGKTGSYVEI
-2959 SNTKRLDTRRRA
+2959 SKTKRLDTRRRA

-2980 NKNGNEPFRISGPD
+2980 NQNGNEPFRISGPD

-3012 VKMMS
+3012 VRMMS

-3057 EWKWSQQ
+3057 EWRWAQQ

-3226 GKGETLYDILTS
+3226 GKGETLYEILTS

-3248 KVKNIIDQRTQIYL
+3248 KVTNIIKQRTQMYL
-3262 ELLNAFRQASGN
+3262 ELLNAFRDASDN
-3274 EGFNFDNAA
+3274 KGFNFDNAD
-3283 VIQGDNNII
+3283 VEQGDNNII

-3303 IASDDTVKVEKIIKS
+3303 IASDNTVKVEKITKP
-3318 TSTETVET
+3318 TNTETAET
-3326 DSETL
+3326 TETNTGVL
-3331 ESKKAQLEPIFT
+3331 ESKKAQLKSIFT
-3343 NDLFEI
+3343 EGLFGK
-3349 LNDIDP
+3349 LNDG
-3355 ENIDSIIDADERIA
+3355 
-3369 EFLNIAQDE
+3369 
-3378 EDYDEQAEYIKDLFK
+3378 
-3393 TLKLLKDNYE
+3393 
-3403 EFIKNSNAEL
+3403 
-3413 FKTIHDRFDH
+3413 FD
-3423 INEKLDNDKGIS
+3423 
-3435 DITKTKQYK
+3435 
-3444 IRSYILSYLSENLEE
+3444 SENLGTIAG
-3459 WRYDLPI
+3459 I
-3466 DFNEWNE
+3466 DPSIE
-3473 YDNDIAEKSNQIIQD
+3473 D
-3488 ILTQIDED
+3488 ILGEVDEVQHGYIKEFFRTLKSVKTKYNEFAGITDQESAKEKLREINDELSNINKNLNENSDED
-3496 GSCKVN
+3496 TREIQSDIRLGILSLISEGFTDDVEIGDDQSQTLANAVEKLCKQINEDTSCKLN

>member
-138 ELAEKNRIYDTETGQ
+138 ELAEKNCIYDTETGQ

-188 GEHEDPVTGEIKQHL
+188 GEHEDPVTGEIKQHS

-221 GRSLVGKE
+221 GRSLSGKE

-292 KVLPFIEGLTHIAIG
+292 KVLPFIEGLTHIATG

-342 LSNLATLAT
+342 LGNLATLAT

-475 ESALVTLGSTL
+475 ESALVTFGSTL

-585 EVATDLSKQLYEL
+585 EVTTDLSKQLYEL

-653 KERFARKDWKRD
+653 KERFTRKDWKRD

-714 VFLSAEADDGRS
+714 VFLSAEADNGRS

-925 EQAWSAFKY
+925 EQAWQAFKY
-934 IRDIISPEFTNIQ
+934 IRDIISPEFANIQ

-1089 RDSYNWIN
+1089 RDSYNWAN

-1137 DTKKKIA
+1137 DTKKKIG

-1155 RFGGIRSYLIS
+1155 RFGGIRDYLIS

-1188 MFNLYQEQNEKIKN
+1188 MFNLYQEQNEKIKS
-1202 FFSEYIEDGE
+1202 FFSDYIEDGE
-1212 LKENEL
+1212 LDEKKL
-1218 LGFLSEGLPVANVRA
+1218 LDFLSDGLPVANVRA
-1233 ITTDQK
+1233 LTADQK

-1318 SLILQSDPFGPTK
+1318 DLVLQTDPFGPSK

-1358 LKTKSDGSIDY
+1358 LKTRSDGSIDY

-1375 FNNLYEAP
+1375 FNNLFEAP

-1398 DGSGF
+1398 DGSGY

-1431 DQPTLY
+1431 DQPALY

-1459 KHIDKFINMFKDEVK
+1459 KHIGKFINMFKDEVK

-1486 KMRIIDNPIIDII
+1486 KMRVIDNPIIDII

-1577 LTEKYGMT
+1577 LTEKYGIT

-1603 INNLLQMIGEPDENG
+1603 INNLLQMIGDPDENG

-1644 DQNIKVKLQI
+1644 DQNIKAKLQI
-1654 FALMRSGTDLFADTE
+1654 FALMRNGTDLFADTE
-1669 GEFNLLPKY
+1669 GEFNLLQKY

-1684 DHADAEKLALIEQ
+1684 EHTDAEKLALIEQ
-1697 DFYESTQALLAQHK
+1697 DFYESTQTLLAQHK

-1720 RTSIKNLF
+1720 RTSIKSLF
-1728 EGKAAQYQLEEQS
+1728 EGKVAQYQLEEQS

-1782 EKHKDK
+1782 KKHKDK

-1874 SQIDNLSSLKG
+1874 SQIDNLSSLNG
-1885 GKAKSIDEILNG
+1885 GKTKSIDEILNG

-2042 ILYGNAIKNFME
+2042 ILYGNAIKNFMG

-2079 LRKIDTNTSIG
+2079 LGKIDTNTSIG
-2090 AVQKKEKIAYLGTNE
+2090 AIQKKEKIAYLGTNE

-2132 EFSNIIIDKD
+2132 EFSNIIIDTD
-2142 IALTKAESNVDSAH
+2142 IALTKSESNADSAH

-2226 IYDKPVKTPSKPYTY
+2226 TYDKPIKTPVKPYTY
-2241 RTPKKRGSFGRA
+2241 RTPKKRGAFGRA
-2253 SVSVNEEPEVDDDIM
+2253 SVSISEEPEVDDDIM

-2308 ASTETTVDDELK
+2308 ASTETTIDDELK

-2333 GTLTGMPISTETK
+2333 GTLTGMPITTETK

-2355 FDKKYRTYKF
+2355 FDKTYRTYTF
-2365 KDADTLYDGAIFA
+2365 EDADTLYDGAIFA
-2378 ALNGKTS
+2378 ALNGKAS
-2385 EETFEYDKNIFNPL
+2385 GDTFEYDKNIFDPL
-2399 IQLKRC
+2399 IRLKRC
-2405 FMYKLSWED
+2405 FMYKLNWGD
-2414 ANKLFNKQFNKQLD
+2414 ANDLFGKQLD
-2428 KIISQEQYEDFIGN
+2428 KIISKEQYEEFIGN
-2442 KPSKRMALEISEYD
+2442 KPTKRMALEISEYNGV
-2456 DARDHFI
+2456 RDHFI
-2463 GLSHLSDSDDDMS
+2463 GLSHLSDSKDALS
-2476 IATVKTK
+2476 IATVKTI

-2518 NPQTYESNRETII
+2518 NPQTYENNRETII

-2537 LKRPNLSEKSRT
+2537 LKRPNLSETSRT

-2556 RINTDRESYDPAKD
+2556 RINTDGESYDPAKD

-2578 IQKYAEDFAQA
+2578 IQKYAENFAQA
-2589 YNNAHSGVSTEG
+2589 YNNASSGVSTDG

-2625 RTSIRNRKGTVPTLK
+2625 RTSIRNHKGTVPTLK

-2656 YIYRPPSSES
+2656 YIYRPPSAES

-2684 TISDDQLLNVW
+2684 TISADQLLNVW

-2768 FKNKIVEAFKDPEI
+2768 FKNKIVEAFKDPKI

-2800 ESDVFRDIL
+2800 ENDVFRDIL
-2809 NDMHKAYQK
+2809 NDMHKTYQK
-2818 YQEETGDNASEAEFR
+2818 YQEEAGDNASEAEFR

-2861 DSLDAQCR
+2861 DSLDTQCR

-2890 QIRRIYTKEDDPFY
+2890 QIRRIYAKEDNPFY

-2941 LGITA
+2941 LSITA

-2980 NKNGNEPFRISGPD
+2980 NQNGNEPFRISGPD

-3034 KKLILPASNE
+3034 KKLILPATNE

-3057 EWKWSQQ
+3057 EWRWAQQ

-3205 NSEDISTEE
+3205 NSVDISTQE
-3214 TVEEESNHAVVE
+3214 TVEEESSHAIVE

-3248 KVKNIIDQRTQIYL
+3248 NVKNIIDQRTQMYL

-3274 EGFNFDNAA
+3274 EEFNFDNAT

-3303 IASDDTVKVEKIIKS
+3303 IASDDTVKVEKIIKPIN
-3318 TSTETVET
+3318 TETTET
-3326 DSETL
+3326 NTKVL
-3331 ESKKAQLEPIFT
+3331 ESKKAQLKPIFT
-3343 NDLFEI
+3343 EGLFGK
-3349 LNDIDP
+3349 LNDGFDS
-3355 ENIDSIIDADERIA
+3355 ENLDLIAGIDSSIEDILGEVDEV
-3369 EFLNIAQDE
+3369 QHG
-3378 EDYDEQAEYIKDLFK
+3378 YIKEFFR
-3393 TLKLLKDNYE
+3393 TLKLVKTKYN
-3403 EFIKNSNAEL
+3403 EFAETTDQESAKEKLREINDELSNINKNLNKNSDEDTREIQSDIRLGILSLISEGFTDDVEIEDDQSQTLAYAVEKL
-3413 FKTIHDRFDH
+3413 CKQ
-3423 INEKLDNDKGIS
+3423 INED
-3435 DITKTKQYK
+3435 T
-3444 IRSYILSYLSENLEE
+3444 
-3459 WRYDLPI
+3459 
-3466 DFNEWNE
+3466 
-3473 YDNDIAEKSNQIIQD
+3473 
-3488 ILTQIDED
+3488 
-3496 GSCKVN
+3496 SCKLN